1 MAQLINGSVTIEDA
15 RSTLAGAFDLRY
27 TKAVQKMTARTY
39 ERVRDHVPEVE
50 WAFYAPMIVQINRL
64 KKKKDAILLAHNYQS
79 PQIYHGVA
87 DIVGDT
93 MQLALAAQA
102 AKQSLVVQCGVHFM
116 AEVTKLLNPKKTVL
130 IPDSRAGCST
140 AASITPEDVVAM
152 RAQYPGAPVVAY
164 LNSSAAVKAVSDV
177 CCTAAN
183 VLDVVERLPGET
195 VILIPDQYL
204 ARNLSKKSF
213 KKIITW
219 AGSCEVHETF
229 TADDIAELRHA
240 YPDARIIAHPE
251 CPPEV
256 IAAVDFSGSTVA
268 MIDYV
273 ASNKPPRVVMV
284 TECAMSDNVAAAA
297 PDVEFLRGCNLC
309 PHMKRITLENIL
321 WSLHTMG
328 EEVTIDPSVAGSA
341 RAALDRMLASSGHGD

>member
-15 RSTLAGAFDLRY
+15 RATLGGAFDLRY
-27 TKAVQKMTARTY
+27 SKAVQKMTARAY
-39 ERVRDHVPEVE
+39 ERVRDHIPEVE
-50 WAFYAPMIVQINRL
+50 WAFHAPMIVQINRL

-87 DIVGDT
+87 DVVGDT

-102 AKQSLVVQCGVHFM
+102 ARQAVVVQCGVYFM
-116 AEVTKLLNPKKTVL
+116 AEISKLLSPRKTVL

-177 CCTAAN
+177 CCSAAN
-183 VLDVVERLPGET
+183 VLDVVERLPGEA
-195 VILIPDQYL
+195 VILVPDQYL
-204 ARNLSKKSF
+204 ARNIARKSL

-219 AGSCEVHETF
+219 AGSCEVHDTF
-229 TADDIAELRHA
+229 TAADIAELRHA

-251 CPPEV
+251 CQPEV
-256 IAAVDFSGSTVA
+256 IDLVDFSGSTVA

-273 ASNKPPRVVMV
+273 RTNKPPRVVMV
-284 TECAMSDNVAAAA
+284 TECAMSDNVAAAT
-297 PDVEFLRGCNLC
+297 PEVEFLRGCNLC

-321 WSLHTMG
+321 WSLHTMT
-328 EEVTIDPSVAGSA
+328 EEVTIDASVAEPA
-341 RAALDRMLASSGHGD
+341 RASLERMLAYSSRGD